1 MSATAEIE
9 NVGRKKTEESPKRYG
24 TLIRVSDEL
33 AEALRQASGFEK
45 MSVSEFGDTHVLP
58 VVRKRYRDA
67 VLREAKRMEGGK

>member
-1 MSATAEIE
+1 
-9 NVGRKKTEESPKRYG
+9 
-24 TLIRVSDEL
+24 
-33 AEALRQASGFEK
+33 